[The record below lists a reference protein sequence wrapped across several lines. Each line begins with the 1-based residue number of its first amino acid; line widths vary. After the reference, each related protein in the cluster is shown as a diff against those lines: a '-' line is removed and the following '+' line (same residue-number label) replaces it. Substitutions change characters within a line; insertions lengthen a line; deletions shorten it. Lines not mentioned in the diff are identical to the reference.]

1 MLLKKAWLHLI
12 INKLAE
18 GCFQFSKFIS
28 HPQRFFS
35 NPEKKI
41 PPFLHF
47 KIPYLHMSSLR
58 VALATRQFLTPRC
71 EIDKKMKVVK
81 LFTPRGTP

>member
-12 INKLAE
+12 INKLSE

-28 HPQRFFS
+28 NPQRFFS

-47 KIPYLHMSSLR
+47 KIPFH
-58 VALATRQFLTPRC
+58 QLTFQKTIFAHVILMRS
-71 EIDKKMKVVK
+71 IGNASIYYAKV
-81 LFTPRGTP
+81 